1 LGNPQGDAAEFRLK
15 GGISMDTPYTAHR
28 TALHLTRREL
38 LKTGLAAG
46 VALSVWP
53 VYGPTP
59 LSGGEAGPPKRGGVI
74 RVRGRD
80 PVHFDPHLTRNAR
93 THTALSFVYSKLL
106 RHKVGADVRPGT
118 FIIEPDLAERWESPD
133 DTTYIFHLRQG
144 VKWHN
149 KPPVNGRELVAED
162 VKFTFDRFLSE
173 KGNPGRY
180 MLDSV
185 DHVGV
190 VDRYT
195 VKFVLNEPFVW
206 LLDILANALCMWIVA
221 PEVVEKYGDL
231 KKVET
236 AIGTGPF
243 ILEHYEPNV
252 KIVYRRNPDYFRPG
266 QPYVDA
272 AEWLVQDDEST
283 GLAMYRA
290 GQFDTGPGLQWDVRQ
305 ADLESLKQSH
315 PHLHYQDMQSITQTT
330 IWMRTDQPPF
340 ADVRVRRAIS
350 HAIDR
355 QGIIDAVWM
364 RGQPSPGVAPGLAE
378 WSLPIDQLGEGA
390 KYYRYDPREAR
401 RLLAEA
407 GYPKGFKT
415 QLATTSGYGR
425 DLLDAVQLVQSYL
438 KEVGIELELKI
449 QEYGAY
455 QATTGQGKFE
465 GMAMGPYGVA
475 WEPDGA
481 LYGPYMPNQLRNRGH
496 VNDPK
501 LAAMVQEQRRL
512 KDPEA
517 RKQLVFAI
525 QRYIAEQQY
534 YVYLSSQVVTASWQ
548 PYVKNYAPNLSSD
561 FGSRVAALWLDR

>member
-1 LGNPQGDAAEFRLK
+1 MSTPGTARRMGPRL
-15 GGISMDTPYTAHR
+15 S
-28 TALHLTRREL
+28 RRDV
-38 LKTGLAAG
+38 LKAGLAAG
-46 VALSVWP
+46 VTLSAWP
-53 VYGPTP
+53 VYAPTP
-59 LSGGEAGPPKRGGVI
+59 LSAEEAGPPKRGGIV

-133 DTTYIFHLRQG
+133 DTTYLFHLRHG
-144 VKWHN
+144 VKWHD

-162 VKFTFDRFLSE
+162 VKFTFDRFLAE

-185 DHVGV
+185 DHVEV

-206 LLDILANALCMWIVA
+206 LLDILANALCTWIVA

-236 AIGTGPF
+236 AIGSGPF
-243 ILEHYEPNV
+243 ILEDYEPNV
-252 KIVYRRNPDYFRPG
+252 KIVFRRNPAYFRPG
-266 QPYVDA
+266 LPYVDGV
-272 AEWLVQDDEST
+272 EWLVQDDEST
-283 GLAMYRA
+283 GLAMYRT
-290 GQFDTGPGLQWDVRQ
+290 GQFDAGPGLQWDVRQ
-305 ADLESLKQSH
+305 ADLDSLKQSH
-315 PHLHYQDMQSITQTT
+315 PHLRYQDMQSITQTT

-340 ADVRVRRAIS
+340 SDVRVRRAIS

-355 QGIIDAVWM
+355 QGIIEAVWV

-378 WSLPIDQLGEGA
+378 WSLAIDQLGEGA
-390 KYYRYDPREAR
+390 KYYRYDPKEAR

-407 GYPKGFKT
+407 GYSKGLKT
-415 QLATTSGYGR
+415 QLSTTSGYGR
-425 DLLDAVQLVQSYL
+425 DLLDAVQLVQRYL
-438 KEVGIELELKI
+438 KEVGVEVELKI

-455 QATTGQGKFE
+455 QATTGQGKYE
-465 GMAMGPYGVA
+465 GLAMGPYGVA

-517 RKQLVFAI
+517 RKQLVFDI
-525 QRYIAEQQY
+525 QRYAAEQQY

-548 PYVKNYAPNLSSD
+548 PYLKNYAPNLNSD

>member
-1 LGNPQGDAAEFRLK
+1 MEA
-15 GGISMDTPYTAHR
+15 PYTARR
-28 TALHLTRREL
+28 TAPRLSRRDL
-38 LKTGLAAG
+38 LKAGLAAG
-46 VALSVWP
+46 VTLSALP
-53 VYGPTP
+53 VNGPT
-59 LSGGEAGPPKRGGVI
+59 LLWGEGAGPPKRGGI
-74 RVRGRD
+74 LRVRGRD

-93 THTALSFVYSKLL
+93 THTSLSFVYSKLL

-144 VKWHN
+144 VQWHH
-149 KPPVNGRELVAED
+149 KPPVNGRELVAAD
-162 VKFTFDRFLSE
+162 VKFTFDRFLTE

-185 DHVGV
+185 DRVEV

-206 LLDILANALCMWIVA
+206 LLDILANALCTWIVA

-243 ILEHYEPNV
+243 LLEHYEPNV
-252 KIVYRRNPDYFRPG
+252 KIVFQRNPKYFHPG
-266 QPYVDA
+266 LPYVEGV
-272 AEWLVQDDEST
+272 EWLVQDDEST
-283 GLAMYRA
+283 GLAMYRT
-290 GQFDTGPGLQWDVRQ
+290 GQLDAGPGLQWDVRQ

-315 PHLHYQDMQSITQTT
+315 PHLSYQDMQSITQTT

-340 ADVRVRRAIS
+340 TDVRVRRAIS

-390 KYYRYDPREAR
+390 KYYRYDPKEAR

-407 GYPKGFKT
+407 GHPKGFKA
-415 QLATTSGYGR
+415 QLTTTSGYGR
-425 DLLDAVQLVQSYL
+425 DLLDAVQLVQRYL
-438 KEVGIELELKI
+438 KEVGVEVELKI

-465 GMAMGPYGVA
+465 GLAMGPYGVA

-517 RKQLVFAI
+517 RKQLIFAI
-525 QRYIAEQQY
+525 QRYAAEQQY

-548 PYVKNYAPNLSSD
+548 PYVKNYAPNLNSD
-561 FGSRVAALWLDR
+561 FGGRVAALWLDR